1 MAITASG
8 LYGLSL
14 EKMMIDTL
22 GISLEAED
30 NKVGLVLDG
39 YTHDYDAHDFHAD
52 LTNEHSGGNYV
63 KEALIATE
71 ITLGGPG
78 TLTYDAQDTLFDNGG
93 SDDVTITDAMAAV
106 VWTEIGASATDQL
119 IGLWDFGATAASTNS
134 TFTVEWNGSGLFT
147 LDYTP

>member
-1 MAITASG
+1 MAISASG

-14 EKMMIDTL
+14 DKIFTDTL
-22 GISLEAED
+22 GVDLEVET

-63 KEALIATE
+63 KEALTTTE
-71 ITLGGPG
+71 VTVAAGV
-78 TLTYDAQDTLFDNGG
+78 LTYDAADTVFDNGG